1 MRIIEN
7 KARFRLCSQ
16 VIVSEPGED
25 AVKKYCSCG
34 AIAVYGGDKQIQRLG
49 NHRHIHELSVKEY

>member
-7 KARFRLCSQ
+7 KARCRVCGQ
-16 VIVSEPGED
+16 VVVSTPEESV
-25 AVKKYCSCG
+25 VKKYCQCG

-49 NHRHIHELSVKEY
+49 NHRHIDELSVKEY